1 MCADADLLCERLL
14 SVVSRR
20 RRRGSLRTSGHHVP
34 TRAVRSIL
42 IAWAFVTCAGQHT
55 LRARPLGKVV
65 GLRAVRLS
73 KMGHHR
79 DEQRIDAKKLEL
91 GVSRIRVHI
100 GPRALCFGC
109 VRLLEQAFQGY

>member
-1 MCADADLLCERLL
+1 MDEC
-14 SVVSRR
+14 
-20 RRRGSLRTSGHHVP
+20 HVP

-100 GPRALCFGC
+100 GPRALCFGF

>member
-14 SVVSRR
+14 SFGGLAAPSE
-20 RRRGSLRTSGHHVP
+20 GLTSDECHVP